1 MCKKVTQSQDSERN
15 TKKIKVVNIWDPFPK
30 FCLRQFQI
38 LFWAELCLPKGMLKH
53 KPSVPVNGILLA
65 NRVFYTD
72 VIKLRW
78 GPVQLGWDLLQYN
91 LCPCK
96 ERAVPDKY
104 TGTTPNDY
112 SSRLERYDCWHVRA
126 KRKAR
131 HRFFISAFKGTQSW
145 QHLDFRLL
153 ASRILRE

>member
-1 MCKKVTQSQDSERN
+1 MLISE
-15 TKKIKVVNIWDPFPK
+15 
-30 FCLRQFQI
+30 I
-38 LFWAELCLPKGMLKH
+38 LFPNSVWGSFKYCFGLNCVFQKVCSNI